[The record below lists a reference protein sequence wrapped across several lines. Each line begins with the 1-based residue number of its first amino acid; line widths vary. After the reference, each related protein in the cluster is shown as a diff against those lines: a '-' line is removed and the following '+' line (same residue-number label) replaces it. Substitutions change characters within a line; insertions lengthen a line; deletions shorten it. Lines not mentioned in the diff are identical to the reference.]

1 MHASTQSSS
10 SREPEGSVA
19 AVAGVLGTER
29 TLQLL
34 TEPLA
39 AVSAQVAS
47 GGAFDWPTA
56 EAALYCVR
64 AVHRCF
70 PLLTQLDSDI
80 AQPSCM

>member
-1 MHASTQSSS
+1 ML
-10 SREPEGSVA
+10 GS
-19 AVAGVLGTER
+19 ER

-64 AVHRCF
+64 AVHRYF
-70 PLLTQLDSDI
+70 PTTTQSDLVHRTVTRH
-80 AQPSCM
+80 ANANALFR